1 MHVAD
6 VRCTVKQGH
15 AINVFA
21 VGDLHADSRLF
32 REDRLKRWV
41 NHIAGYGEGAV
52 AVCVG
57 DYLNG
62 QTPGHKHFD
71 PDAMRPDYL
80 MNLESY
86 VKHGLAHCQRLLEP
100 LGRAGVPVVMVE
112 GNHDRMMGAVG
123 FTAILADRI
132 GAQFIGAG
140 GFIRVRSMSSATR
153 QNKDATTGDRTTVI
167 YAHHGN
173 KGGGTPGPK
182 VNAMHALMS
191 WADADIYIAGHVHD
205 GLTRVVPRYS
215 CTRKFDSLEIVE
227 RDVGLYRAPSF
238 LSRSVTGV
246 STYADRKEYG
256 TNDEG
261 LLWMEA
267 DPLRHSIQRHE
278 LPKWDDTDERP
289 KRRRVA

>member
-1 MHVAD
+1 MAKGQAFH
-6 VRCTVKQGH
+6 
-15 AINVFA
+15 IFA
-21 VGDLHADSRLF
+21 VGDLHADSKLF

-41 NHIAGYGEGAV
+41 AHIAGYGKGAV

-80 MNLESY
+80 TNLESY
-86 VKHGLAHCQRLLEP
+86 VKHGLAHCERLLSP
-100 LGRAGVPVVMVE
+100 LTKAGVPVVMVE

-123 FTAILADRI
+123 FTAMLADRI
-132 GAQFIGAG
+132 GAQYLGAG
-140 GFIRVRSMSSATR
+140 GFIRVRSESKADRRFMDKSGVNVS
-153 QNKDATTGDRTTVI
+153 RTTVI
-167 YAHHGN
+167 YAHHGA

-182 VNAMHALMS
+182 VNAMHALMG
-191 WADADIYIAGHVHD
+191 WADADVYIAGHVHD
-205 GLTRVVPRYS
+205 ALTRVVPRYS
-215 CTRKFDSLEIVE
+215 CTRKSDNLEVVE
-227 RDVGLYRAPSF
+227 RDVALYRAPSF

-261 LLWMEA
+261 LMYLERDA
-267 DPLRHSIQRHE
+267 QTQKIRRHE
-278 LPKWDDTDERP
+278 FAHWGDDSAAKP
-289 KRRRVA
+289 RRGRAA